1 MRKKP
6 ELEEKLFVKFG
17 KYKHM
22 SRIGKKPITIP
33 DGAEVKISGQEISV
47 KGPKGTLSFS
57 FHWDIEVK
65 IEGKEINVSVKKI
78 NKQTKALWGLTRVLI
93 SNMISGV
100 TNGFEKQ
107 LELQGVGYR
116 MAVQGKKLNMALGF
130 SHPVE
135 VDVPEGLEAKIE
147 KNILSIS
154 GIDKQ
159 KVGQFAASVRALKK
173 VEPYK
178 GKGFRYVG
186 EIVRKKAGKKA
197 AGAEK

>member
-1 MRKKP
+1 
-6 ELEEKLFVKFG
+6 
-17 KYKHM
+17 M
-22 SRIGKKPITIP
+22 SRIGKKSIEVP
-33 DGAEVKISGQEISV
+33 DNVEVKISGQGISV
-47 KGPKGTLSFS
+47 KGPKGTLDFS
-57 FHWDIEVK
+57 FHWDIIVK
-65 IEGKEINVSVKKI
+65 NEGKEINVSVKKVT
-78 NKQTKALWGLTRVLI
+78 KQSKALWGLTRVLI
-93 SNMISGV
+93 SNMIVGV

-107 LELQGVGYR
+107 LELQGVGFR
-116 MAVQGKKLNMALGF
+116 MAVQGKKLSMALGF
-130 SHPVE
+130 SHPVD
-135 VDVPEGLEAKIE
+135 VDIPEGLEAKIE

>member
-1 MRKKP
+1 
-6 ELEEKLFVKFG
+6 
-17 KYKHM
+17 M
-22 SRIGKKPITIP
+22 SRIGKKTAAVPEGVEI
-33 DGAEVKISGQEISV
+33 KIEKRQVFV
-47 KGPKGTLSFS
+47 KGPKGTLVFE
-57 FHWDIEVK
+57 FHPDIKVILE
-65 IEGKEINVSVKKI
+65 EKELRVENTKK
-78 NKQTKALWGLTRVLI
+78 TKAAGALWGLTRVLI
-93 SNMISGV
+93 SNMIEGV
-100 TNGFEKQ
+100 TKGYEKQ

-116 MAVQGKKLNMALGF
+116 MVVKGKKLDMALGF

-135 VDVPEGLEAKIE
+135 VDIPEGLEAKIE
-147 KNILSIS
+147 KNILTIS

-197 AGAEK
+197 VAAEK

>member
-1 MRKKP
+1 
-6 ELEEKLFVKFG
+6 
-17 KYKHM
+17 M
-22 SRIGKKPITIP
+22 SRVGKKSITVP
-33 DGAEVKISGQEISV
+33 DAVETKISGQNISV
-47 KGPKGTLSFS
+47 KGPKGTLDFS
-57 FHWDIEVK
+57 FHWDVEVK
-65 IEGKEINVSVKKI
+65 IEGKEIQVSVKKI
-78 NKQTKALWGLTRVLI
+78 TKQTKALWGLTRVLI
-93 SNMISGV
+93 ANMIEGV
-100 TNGFEKQ
+100 TKGFEKQ
-107 LELQGVGYR
+107 LELQGVGFR

-135 VDVPEGLEAKIE
+135 VEIPDGLEAKIE
-147 KNILSIS
+147 KNILTIS

-159 KVGQFAASVRALKK
+159 KVGQFAAAVRSLKK

>member
-1 MRKKP
+1 
-6 ELEEKLFVKFG
+6 
-17 KYKHM
+17 M
-22 SRIGKKPITIP
+22 SRVGKKIIIVPE
-33 DGAEVKISGQEISV
+33 GVEVKIEKRKVFV
-47 KGPKGTLSFS
+47 KGPKGSLDFE
-57 FHWDIEVK
+57 FHPDIEVS
-65 IEGKEINVSVKKI
+65 IEKNEIKVETKK
-78 NKQTKALWGLTRVLI
+78 KTKLAGSLWGLTRVLVY
-93 SNMISGV
+93 NMTEGV
-100 TNGFEKQ
+100 TKGFEKK

-135 VDVPEGLEAKIE
+135 VDIPEGIEVKVE
-147 KNILSIS
+147 KNIMTIS

-159 KVGQFAASVRALKK
+159 KVGQLAASVRSLKK

-197 AGAEK
+197 VAAEK